1 MKSIKNIRREYN
13 ASALSI
19 EQMPD
24 DPFQVFHQWY
34 QEHLAKS
41 EQLNNDPTAFV
52 LSTVDNSG
60 MPDSRIVLLKAIKGI
75 GVTNNESQTGCY
87 EEPHNSGFIFFTN
100 YLSNKGQQ
108 IAQQPFVSMNF
119 YWPEEFKQIKVRGSI
134 KKISREESQA
144 YFATRPYASQVAA
157 IVSEQSQAINP
168 KELDSLYQEKLTE
181 LKNKIVLCPEHWG
194 GYIVLPQS
202 FEFWHG
208 REGRLHHR
216 VQYQVVNTQWQK
228 QALAP

>member
-1 MKSIKNIRREYN
+1 MKSIENIRREYN
-13 ASALSI
+13 ASALCI
-19 EQMPD
+19 EQMPEN
-24 DPFQVFHQWY
+24 PFQVFKQWY

-52 LSTVDNSG
+52 LSTVDNAG
-60 MPDSRIVLLKAIKGI
+60 MPDSRIVLLKAIKEI
-75 GVTNNESQTGCY
+75 EATNNKHQ
-87 EEPHNSGFIFFTN
+87 EEYHKKYDNSGFVFFSN
-100 YLSNKGQQ
+100 YLSSKGQQ
-108 IAQQPFVSMNF
+108 IAQQPNVAMNF

-168 KELDSLYQEKLTE
+168 TELDSLYQEKLIE
-181 LKNKIVLCPEHWG
+181 FRDKRLSCPEHWG
-194 GYIVLPQS
+194 GYIILPQY

-216 VQYQVVNTQWQK
+216 VQYQVINTQWQK